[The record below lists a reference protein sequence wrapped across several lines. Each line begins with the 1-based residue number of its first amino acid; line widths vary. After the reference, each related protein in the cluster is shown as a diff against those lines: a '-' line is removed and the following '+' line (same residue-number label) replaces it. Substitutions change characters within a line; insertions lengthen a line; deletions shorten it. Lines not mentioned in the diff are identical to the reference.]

1 MFLHVFVQPR
11 ECAFMRKHTLLFV
24 VVFFADL
31 ERPKSLCAEIHMF
44 LYAFE
49 ADVLREHLFLC
60 VFETRSGQ
68 SGERPG
74 SKWQTLNRY
83 IHI

>member
-1 MFLHVFVQPR
+1 
-11 ECAFMRKHTLLFV
+11 MRFHAKTHIV
-24 VVFFADL
+24 IRCCFFADL
-31 ERPKSLCAEIHMF
+31 ERPKSLCAEIQMF
-44 LYAFE
+44 LHAFE